1 MCFFSLFLSREPVRK
16 TRDTMM
22 VQVLQNVNYFIIE
35 SNYFLLFS
43 LYQFLRRRALFLS
56 DLSSQFYDFFFNYH
70 DFFNNVDMMLKKDKY
85 YIRSLH
91 SMTFAALKFIS
102 GTFITLK
109 SVKKI

>member
-1 MCFFSLFLSREPVRK
+1 M
-16 TRDTMM
+16 
-22 VQVLQNVNYFIIE
+22 I
-35 SNYFLLFS
+35 
-43 LYQFLRRRALFLS
+43 
-56 DLSSQFYDFFFNYH
+56 
-70 DFFNNVDMMLKKDKY
+70 LKKDKY